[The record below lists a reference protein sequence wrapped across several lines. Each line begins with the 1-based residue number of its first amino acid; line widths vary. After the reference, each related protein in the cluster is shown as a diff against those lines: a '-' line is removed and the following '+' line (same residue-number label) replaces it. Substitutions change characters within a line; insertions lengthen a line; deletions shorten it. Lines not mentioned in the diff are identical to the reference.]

1 MNSPYFG
8 DNLDVFKQ
16 LYNRSSYENLL
27 DHKSVSIPRSMK
39 KTFKT
44 AKQETQQNM
53 GQEKL

>member
-44 AKQETQQNM
+44 ATQE
-53 GQEKL
+53 